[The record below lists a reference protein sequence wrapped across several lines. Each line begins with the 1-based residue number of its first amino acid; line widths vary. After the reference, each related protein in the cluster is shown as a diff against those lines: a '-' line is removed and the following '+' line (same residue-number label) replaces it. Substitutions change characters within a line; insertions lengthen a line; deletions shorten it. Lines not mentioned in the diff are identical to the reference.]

1 MPTPANMHDFV
12 IRRSLRMSIALAAVA
27 SVLVLAGCMTP
38 AIVQTAD
45 DNTRNKALSFEVPS
59 DRGRV
64 YFVSGTIKENIFGMK
79 HKYPSNFFVHGQ
91 VIGSKNPEDVLVFD
105 LKPGQYEFQWG
116 VRSTDPIDKNS
127 TPETYRAV
135 ISGGRSIVLRGDY
148 SMGGA
153 MFGLVGSMVSPPKS
167 FLVEAGRDDVIG
179 KSVVVPQSCHP
190 GICLK

>member
-1 MPTPANMHDFV
+1 MG
-12 IRRSLRMSIALAAVA
+12 SLV
-27 SVLVLAGCMTP
+27 SVLGLAGCMTP

-45 DNTRNKALSFEVPS
+45 DNMRTKALSFEVPS

-79 HKYPSNFFVHGQ
+79 HKYPSNFYVHSQ
-91 VIGSKNPEDVLVFD
+91 IIGSKNPDDVMVFD

-135 ISGGRSIVLRGDY
+135 IAGGQSIILRGDY

-167 FLVEAGRDDVIG
+167 FLVEARRDDVMG
-179 KSVVVPQSCHP
+179 KTIVVPQSCNP
-190 GICLK
+190 TICLK